1 MPRTL
6 LLISGS
12 LRAGSTNA
20 AVLRTAAAVAP
31 DGVEAVLYEGLAGLP
46 HFNPD
51 DDEEGRPVHPAVAA
65 MRAAV
70 AAADALLI
78 CTPEYAG
85 ALPGALK
92 NLLEWTIG
100 DAGTYGKPVAWI
112 NASGRAAPTGAAD
125 AHESLRKVLGY
136 AGADIVEA
144 ACVRIPVARNAVGPD
159 GVIADGEIRAAI
171 RAALDALAASV
182 R

>member
-1 MPRTL
+1 M
-6 LLISGS
+6 ISGS
-12 LRAGSTNA
+12 LRAGSTNG

-31 DGVEAVLYEGLAGLP
+31 DGVDAVLYDGLASLP

-51 DDEEGRPVHPAVAA
+51 DDEEGKPLPPAVAD

-70 AAADALLI
+70 TAADALLI

-100 DAGTYGKPVAWI
+100 DAGAYGKPVAWI
-112 NASGRAAPTGAAD
+112 NASGRAAPTGGSD

-136 AGADIVEA
+136 SGADIVEA
-144 ACVRIPVARNAVGPD
+144 ACVRIPVARDAVGPD
-159 GVIADGEIRAAI
+159 GVIADDEIRSAI
-171 RAALDALAASV
+171 RAALDALVATT
-182 R
+182 RP